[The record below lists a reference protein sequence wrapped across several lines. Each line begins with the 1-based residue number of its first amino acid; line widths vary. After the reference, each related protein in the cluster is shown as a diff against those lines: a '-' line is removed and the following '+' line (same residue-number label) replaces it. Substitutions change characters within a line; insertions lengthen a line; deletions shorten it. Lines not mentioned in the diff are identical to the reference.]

1 MAVSHAAAAAAGAT
15 LGFAVGTLG
24 FVVAKP
30 RQPAIVGTYRR
41 EEDGSDVSGILVYEP
56 DGRVSSHFVKRSTA
70 GPQFGGFSGRW
81 WLHNAQQSFAATYP
95 PHDGPCVEIE
105 VQAASC
111 ASLAG
116 TNQVHKYQITDNGA
130 RLTLSTPSLPGAAS
144 AASTQHW
151 RRL

>member
-41 EEDGSDVSGILVYEP
+41 EEDGSDVSGVLVYEP
-56 DGRVSSHFVKRSTA
+56 DGRVSSHLVKRSSA
-70 GPQFGGFSGRW
+70 GPQFAGFSGRW